1 MVFNVLLHP
10 KTAKELEKIEDTTK
24 TRIVE
29 RLRDLKDNPEK
40 IGKILR
46 HSNFWR
52 LRVEDYRAIY
62 EIDRT
67 KGQVVVLFIGHRKKV
82 YGDFSKLFWI

>member
-1 MVFNVLLHP
+1 VVFTVLLHP
-10 KTAKELEKIEDTTK
+10 KAAEELEKIEDTTK

-29 RLRDLKDNPEK
+29 RLKDNPERV
-40 IGKILR
+40 GKILR
-46 HSNFWR
+46 HSNFWS
-52 LRVEDYRAIY
+52 LRVGDYRAIY

-82 YGDFSKLFWI
+82 YDDFSKLF